1 MIFARIVLFISIGA
15 TLAGCASYQAKIS
28 GFEKDLHAGKPAD
41 AAKALEPKA
50 MKEGDDQ
57 VVYLFEYATALQMA
71 GQFKESNKAFLQVN
85 DLTEIKDY
93 HSLSRIAGSMLLNEG
108 MIQYKG
114 EDYEKVMISAMAAIN
129 FLMVGDFEN
138 AMVMARQLNDKL
150 YKYKFEAKR
159 NYEQNPFAYY
169 LTAMLFENDR
179 DWDNAYIQYKKAYDL
194 QPGFDYFKEDLVRG
208 AKLAHRDDEFDAWK
222 KKFKGVA
229 VPDTKHTGEVVLIFQ
244 QGWAPQK
251 RPHPSFPRIPKLY
264 PLPASTVA
272 ARLEIENGPK
282 EKTETIFS
290 VEDTAIKELDD
301 LYAELIAK
309 RAAGIATKA
318 VVADQI
324 RQKNRLLGD
333 LAWIGMNLADQA
345 DLRQWTSLPAT
356 FQIAKI
362 RLKPGRY
369 KVRVVGLNRA
379 DGESGEQYAW
389 QEIEVKTRQK
399 TFLNWRS
406 IL

>member
-1 MIFARIVLFISIGA
+1 M
-15 TLAGCASYQAKIS
+15 GCASYQSKIS
-28 GFEKDLHAGKPAD
+28 GFDQDLHQGKPAD
-41 AAKALEPKA
+41 AAKLLQPKA
-50 MKEGDDQ
+50 EKESDDQ

-71 GQFKESNKAFLQVN
+71 GQYKDSNAAFLKVN

-93 HSLSRIAGSMLLNEG
+93 HSLSRITGSLLLNAG

-129 FLMVGDFEN
+129 FLMLHDSEN

-169 LTAMLFENDR
+169 LTALLFENDR
-179 DWDNAYIQYKKAYDL
+179 DWDNAYIQFKKTYDL
-194 QPGFDYFKEDLVRG
+194 EPGFPYLKEDLVRA
-208 AKLAHRDDEFDAWK
+208 AKLAQRDDDLDAWK
-222 KKFKGVA
+222 KKFKGVT
-229 VPDTKHTGEVVLIFQ
+229 VPDVKGTGEVVLIYQ
-244 QGWAPQK
+244 QGWGPQK
-251 RPHPSFPRIPKLY
+251 RPNPAFPRVPKLY
-264 PLPASTVA
+264 PVPASTTA

-282 EKTETIFS
+282 EKTETVFS
-290 VEDTAIKELDD
+290 VQDTAIKELDD
-301 LYAELIAK
+301 QYAQMVAM

-318 VVADQI
+318 VLADQI
-324 RQKNRLLGD
+324 RQKNKLLGD
-333 LAWIGMNLADQA
+333 LTWIGMNLADQA

-369 KVRVVGLNRA
+369 KVRIVGLNSA
-379 DGESGEQYAW
+379 GGESGEQYAW
-389 QEIEVKTRQK
+389 QEIEIKARQK
-399 TFLNWRS
+399 IFLNWRS

>member
-1 MIFARIVLFISIGA
+1 ML
-15 TLAGCASYQAKIS
+15 Q
-28 GFEKDLHAGKPAD
+28 
-41 AAKALEPKA
+41 PKA
-50 MKEGDDQ
+50 EKEGDDQ

-71 GQFKESNKAFLQVN
+71 GQFKDSNAAFMKVN

-93 HSLSRIAGSMLLNEG
+93 HSLSRLAGSLILNEG
-108 MIQYKG
+108 MVQYKG

-129 FLMVGDFEN
+129 FLMLQDSEN

-169 LTAMLFENDR
+169 LTALLFENDR
-179 DWDNAYIQYKKAYDL
+179 DWDNAYVQYKKTYDL
-194 QPGFDYFKEDLVRG
+194 EPNFPYLKEDLIR
-208 AKLAHRDDEFDAWK
+208 AARYAHRDEDLDKWK
-222 KKFKGVA
+222 AKFKGVA
-229 VPDTKHTGEVVLIFQ
+229 IPDVKSTGEVVLIYQ
-244 QGWAPQK
+244 QGWGPQK
-251 RPHPSFPRIPKLY
+251 RPNPAFPRIAKLY
-264 PLPASTVA
+264 PMPASTTS

-282 EKTETIFS
+282 ETSESIFS
-290 VEDTAIKELDD
+290 VQDTAIKELDD
-301 LYAELIAK
+301 QYAQMIAM

-318 VVADQI
+318 VLADQI
-324 RQKNRLLGD
+324 RQKNKLLGD

-369 KVRVVGLNRA
+369 KVRVVGLNRYG
-379 DGESGEQYAW
+379 GESGEQFAW
-389 QEIEVKTRQK
+389 QEIEVKARQK

>member
-1 MIFARIVLFISIGA
+1 LVKRHLVFILAGA
-15 TLAGCASYQAKIS
+15 ILSGCASYQSKIA
-28 GFEKDLHAGKPAD
+28 GFDKDLHSGKPAD
-41 AAKALEPKA
+41 AAKSLEPKA
-50 MKEGDDQ
+50 EKEGDDQ

-71 GQFKESNKAFLQVN
+71 GQYKDSNAAFMKVN

-93 HSLSRIAGSMLLNEG
+93 HSLSRIAGSLLLNEG
-108 MIQYKG
+108 MVQYKG

-129 FLMVGDFEN
+129 FLMLKDSEN

-169 LTAMLFENDR
+169 LTALLFENDR
-179 DWDNAYIQYKKAYDL
+179 DWDNAYVQYKKTYDL
-194 QPGFDYFKEDLVRG
+194 EPNFPYLKEDLLR
-208 AKLAHRDDEFDAWK
+208 AARYSQRDEDVDKWK
-222 KKFKGVA
+222 KKFKGVTI
-229 VPDTKHTGEVVLIFQ
+229 PDVKSTGEVVLIYQ
-244 QGWAPQK
+244 QGWGPKKGPNPA
-251 RPHPSFPRIPKLY
+251 FPRIAKLY
-264 PLPASTVA
+264 PTSSSTTG
-272 ARLEIENGPK
+272 ARLEIEKGPK
-282 EKTETIFS
+282 ETSEEIFS
-290 VEDTAIKELDD
+290 VQDTAIKELDD
-301 LYAELIAK
+301 QYAQMIAM

-318 VVADQI
+318 VLADQI
-324 RQKNRLLGD
+324 RQKNKLLGD
-333 LAWIGMNLADQA
+333 LAWIGLNMADQA

-369 KVRVVGLNRA
+369 KVRVVGLNRYG
-379 DGESGEQYAW
+379 GESGEYYNW
-389 QEIEVKTRQK
+389 QEIEVKAHQK